1 MGSFNVQIKM
11 LKMLSKK
18 FEYIFYHWKLS
29 FNMLAKKKQEK
40 TLKDRVIEIMIPSLA
55 AILKSS

>member
-1 MGSFNVQIKM
+1 
-11 LKMLSKK
+11 
-18 FEYIFYHWKLS
+18 
-29 FNMLAKKKQEK
+29 MLAKTNKQTK